1 MAHERGDLMA
11 SRARLGVET
20 ASPLRQQLDETVQ
33 AITARTSLRPTIG
46 VVLGSGLGGLTNA
59 LQVDTAIAY
68 EQLPHFP
75 HATAPGHEG
84 KLVLGTLGKLRVAVL
99 AGRFHFY
106 EGYSMSQ
113 VVYPVRL
120 ARALGVDTLMI
131 TSIVGSMNPQ
141 MPPGSLMMLN
151 DHMNLMGANPL
162 IGPNDEALG
171 PRFPDMSE
179 PYDPELRALALAVAK
194 AEGLQL
200 HEGVYVAVAGPNLET
215 RAEYRMLR
223 QMGADVVGMSM
234 VPEVIT
240 ARHMGMRVLSVAVI
254 SDACIPETLKP
265 ANIDELLRMASETE
279 PKLTRLL
286 QGILSRL

>member
-1 MAHERGDLMA
+1 ML
-11 SRARLGVET
+11 ET
-20 ASPLRQQLDETVQ
+20 TSQVRPLRQQLDETVA
-33 AITARTSLRPTIG
+33 AIAARTKIRPTIG
-46 VVLGSGLGGLTNA
+46 VLLGSGLGGLTSA
-59 LQVDTAIAY
+59 LQVDTQIEYA
-68 EQLPHFP
+68 QLPHFP
-75 HATAPGHEG
+75 QATAPGHEG
-84 KLVLGTLGKLRVAVL
+84 KLVLGTLGKSRVAVL

-151 DHMNLMGANPL
+151 DHINLMGANPL

-223 QMGADVVGMSM
+223 HMGADVVGMSM